1 MEERRA
7 TSGERAEKIIEV
19 SGLSISLGGKAVLR
33 DVSCDARRGDFLCV
47 VGRNGAGKSTLFK
60 CVCGAY
66 KNFRGSVKLAGK
78 EAGTM
83 SARERARVV
92 AYVPQSVPPDMPY
105 TVHEFMEMSRYPWR
119 NFFSSS
125 REDHRAVSDAIALAG
140 VEEFASRKMR
150 DLSGGERQ
158 KVMIASAIAQ
168 ESDAILM
175 DEPTTFLDYSH
186 QVETMELMTRVNKE
200 KNVAMLIVTH
210 DINLAMRVS
219 DKVLGLSEGRV
230 EWTGTPHGLQD
241 SGLLYSIFGVTFER
255 YFARREGVSPLFAP
269 LFTPTG
275 FAPTGR

>member
-1 MEERRA
+1 MAER
-7 TSGERAEKIIEV
+7 EKIIEV
-19 SGLSISLGGKAVLR
+19 SGLSISLGGKAILR
-33 DVSCDARRGDFLCV
+33 DVSCDAQKGDFLCV

-60 CVCGAY
+60 CMCGAY
-66 KNFRGSVKLAGK
+66 KNFNGTVRLAGK
-78 EAGTM
+78 ESGAM

-119 NFFSSS
+119 GFFSSS
-125 REDHRAVSDAIALAG
+125 RDDRRAVAEAIDLADIG
-140 VEEFASRKMR
+140 EFASRKMR

-175 DEPTTFLDYSH
+175 DEPTTFLDYAH

-210 DINLAMRVS
+210 DVNLAMRIS

-230 EWTGTPHGLQD
+230 AWIGTPHGLQD
-241 SGLLYSIFGVTFER
+241 PELLRSIFGVAFER
-255 YFARREGVSPLFAP
+255 YFARREDVAPLFAP
-269 LFTPTG
+269 TG
-275 FAPTGR
+275 VHKSYGQGGDGR